1 MTPHTPSAAEPAH
14 PDIDAI
20 ADLAE
25 GLTDPAAE
33 PALRAHLAACA
44 SCADTLAA
52 LSDVQDLLGAV
63 DTPPM
68 PDDVARRIDTALA
81 AARTPAAPAPEPTEA
96 GRTAVDGHGRHA
108 VPTTSGPGS
117 ASGPASGPAARPG
130 PGGPGRRGRGR
141 RRAVLAAVAGV
152 ALGLGA
158 LLVPL
163 TARTTDGG
171 STADSAA
178 RPAAGAQKPDTK
190 AGTDFDEATL
200 ADRIGQLVRSATS
213 SPAAAGPDASTAP
226 GAPGLQAPEG
236 TPPGGSAT
244 AAPPCAAALTGREP
258 GALVTAAPGSYH
270 ASPVTAL
277 VYAVPGQDA
286 SLDVYLITP
295 DCAAP
300 GILLHRTVPAP

>member
-14 PDIDAI
+14 PDIDEI

-33 PALRAHLAACA
+33 PALRAHLATCA

-52 LSDVQDLLGAV
+52 LSEVQDLLSSV

-68 PDDVARRIDTALA
+68 PDDVALRIDTALA
-81 AARTPAAPAPEPTEA
+81 AARTPAAASPEPA
-96 GRTAVDGHGRHA
+96 GASRTVPDGHGRHTA
-108 VPTTSGPGS
+108 PTASGPGS
-117 ASGPASGPAARPG
+117 TAWAGTATRPG
-130 PGGPGRRGRGR
+130 PGGPGRRRGR

-163 TARTTDGG
+163 SARTTGG
-171 STADSAA
+171 NSTADSAA
-178 RPAAGAQKPDTK
+178 RPAAGAQQPGTK
-190 AGTDFDEATL
+190 TGTDFDEATL
-200 ADRIGQLVRSATS
+200 PDRIGQLVRSATG
-213 SPAAAGPDASTAP
+213 SPAAAGPDASGTP
-226 GAPGLQAPEG
+226 GAPGLQPPEG

-244 AAPPCAAALTGREP
+244 VAPPCAAALTGREP
-258 GALVTAAPGSYH
+258 GALVTAAPGRFH

-277 VYAVPGQDA
+277 VYAVPGQDT